1 MVRDRS
7 RKLSEEGAALSE
19 KFWRISL
26 YVTDDTIAQI
36 YVTKSLV
43 KYREMVENLVTF
55 SSAIYNEVT
64 N

>member
-19 KFWRISL
+19 KFWPISL

-43 KYREMVENLVTF
+43 K
-55 SSAIYNEVT
+55 
-64 N
+64 

>member
-26 YVTDDTIAQI
+26 YVTDDTIAVCDEKFSQI
-36 YVTKSLV
+36 EGNGRK
-43 KYREMVENLVTF
+43 F
-55 SSAIYNEVT
+55 GHIQ
-64 N
+64 

>member
-36 YVTKSLV
+36 YVCDEK
-43 KYREMVENLVTF
+43 F
-55 SSAIYNEVT
+55 SQIEGNGRKFGHIQ
-64 N
+64 